1 MQCLRPDATIES
13 HDSQKG
19 TLMKKHLIGAAAAAL
34 AATFATGA
42 SAQSSVT
49 LYGIVDAGLTFV
61 NNVQSSNFGLEGE
74 ARGLPQK
81 ASFRGL
87 TSGNLQES
95 RWGLRGSEDL
105 GGGMKAIFVL
115 ENGFSLNNGQSNN
128 GMFGRQ
134 AYVGISSDAG
144 TFTLGRQYDGVVDYL
159 GPLSAAGTWGG
170 TYFGH
175 VGGNDNL
182 NSDFSIANS
191 IKYQSANYSGF
202 SANALYGFSNK
213 AGAFANNRAYSF
225 GAGYANGPIK
235 VGAAY
240 TQINGVNSNSNT
252 SGAVTD
258 NAATQLL
265 LVPDDLEGKL
275 RQRTFG
281 AGASYAYDA
290 MVFGAVWTQTRFD
303 NGRNGDYS
311 SVFNNYEIN
320 GRYFLTP
327 ALALGAAYTYTTG
340 KISDFGDTSSKLKWH
355 QFGLQADYALSKR
368 TDFHI
373 ETVAQI
379 GSGGNDTFTP
389 FAAIANSN
397 GAFGPSSS
405 SRQVLVNT
413 GIRHRF

>member
-1 MQCLRPDATIES
+1 
-13 HDSQKG
+13 
-19 TLMKKHLIGAAAAAL
+19 MKKNLIVAAVATL
-34 AATFATGA
+34 AASFATAA

-61 NNVQSSNFGLEGE
+61 NNVATGNATG
-74 ARGLPQK
+74 PQK
-81 ASFRGL
+81 TTFRGL

-105 GGGMKAIFVL
+105 GGGLKAIFTL
-115 ENGFSLNNGQSNN
+115 ENGFSLNNGQANN
-128 GMFGRQ
+128 GQFGRQ
-134 AYVGISSDAG
+134 AYVGLSSQFG
-144 TFTLGRQYDGVVDYL
+144 TVTMGRQYDSVVDYL

-175 VGGNDNL
+175 VAGNDNL
-182 NSDFSIANS
+182 NSDFSIANAL
-191 IKYQSANYSGF
+191 KFQSANYAGLSFGG
-202 SANALYGFSNK
+202 LYGFSNQ
-213 AGAFANNRAYSF
+213 AGGFANNRAYSF

-240 TQINGVNSNSNT
+240 MQGNGVQSNT
-252 SGAVTD
+252 TGAITD
-258 NAATQLL
+258 SQFADSFTAGTNH
-265 LVPDDLEGKL
+265 D

-281 AGASYAYDA
+281 AGASYSLASA
-290 MVFGAVWTQTRFD
+290 TFGAVWTQTRLNNSDFA
-303 NGRNGDYS
+303 GYS
-311 SVFNNYEIN
+311 TVFNNYELN
-320 GRYFLTP
+320 ARYAVTP
-327 ALALGAAYTYTTG
+327 ALALGAAYTYTQGRVTALG
-340 KISDFGDTSSKLKWH
+340 EQTEKQRFH

-379 GSGGNDTFTP
+379 GSSSGNAPAP

-397 GAFGPSSS
+397 DAFGPSSS
-405 SRQVLVNT
+405 SRQILVNT